1 MKALVNLW
9 LIELKS
15 IVNISINCSW
25 RNNTVEKCFHSECF
39 SPLFIILYAWSEVLL
54 SLIFLYWPF
63 KRLKNIKM
71 YTQLDFLSRC
81 LLNSG
86 ASLGRRLKH
95 KTKSFEKQN
104 GLFFTFLNCG
114 GDKAQSSGSALP
126 WSCEAPPWSLLKCL
140 EGYTS
145 DLGSGEPS
153 WLMSLLL
160 RQGDKSCQLE
170 EDAIMFLYTMRG
182 MWPGSRKM
190 TENIPTIDPLSPK

>member
-54 SLIFLYWPF
+54 SLILFLYWPF

-71 YTQLDFLSRC
+71 YTQLVFLSRC

-95 KTKSFEKQN
+95 TKRLWNAKWP
-104 GLFFTFLNCG
+104 LFSHSWTVEEINLRV
-114 GDKAQSSGSALP
+114 QVLP
-126 WSCEAPPWSLLKCL
+126 CPEHVKHPLDHCWSVWRAAPL
-140 EGYTS
+140 T
-145 DLGSGEPS
+145 
-153 WLMSLLL
+153 
-160 RQGDKSCQLE
+160 
-170 EDAIMFLYTMRG
+170 
-182 MWPGSRKM
+182 
-190 TENIPTIDPLSPK
+190 